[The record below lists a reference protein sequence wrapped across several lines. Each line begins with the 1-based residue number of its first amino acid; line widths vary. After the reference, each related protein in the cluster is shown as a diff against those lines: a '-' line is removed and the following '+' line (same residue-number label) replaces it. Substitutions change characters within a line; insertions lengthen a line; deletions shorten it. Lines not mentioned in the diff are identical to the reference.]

1 MTYIYEEHPVHKR
14 VYTTLWAC
22 PRQLTKGW
30 GCPTILERMYEF
42 LGERPD
48 AYFGLTDGIDDPDAD
63 TIDIN
68 PENNPKIVADWNS
81 LPFRD
86 GHYGFS
92 FWDPPYDKRY
102 DKGLREIARVTRR
115 RLAILHQLIY
125 PQKGLL
131 DEWQK
136 FAIIAVTTG
145 PNMRIRALQIY
156 DKIQPL
162 SDFTEVAP

>member
-1 MTYIYEEHPVHKR
+1 MTEQYDEHPVNKR

-30 GCPTILERMYEF
+30 GCPTILERMYDF
-42 LGERPD
+42 LGERPNV
-48 AYFGLTDGIDDPDAD
+48 YFGLTDGINDPDAITVD
-63 TIDIN
+63 IDPTN
-68 PENNPKIVADWNS
+68 KPNVVADWDS
-81 LPFRD
+81 LPFPND
-86 GHYGFS
+86 HFDFS

-102 DKGLREIARVTRR
+102 DQGLREIARVTKR

-125 PQKGLL
+125 PQRPILSNW
-131 DEWQK
+131 EK

-156 DKIQPL
+156 DKIRPL
-162 SDFTEVAP
+162 SDFL